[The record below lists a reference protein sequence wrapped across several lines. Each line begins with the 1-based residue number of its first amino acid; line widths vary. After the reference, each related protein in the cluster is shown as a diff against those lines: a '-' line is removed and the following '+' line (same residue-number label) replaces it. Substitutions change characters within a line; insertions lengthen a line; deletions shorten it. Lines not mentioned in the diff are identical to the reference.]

1 MRIVIQRVNHAS
13 VTVEGETVGAIG
25 KGLMVLVGAQE
36 GDTAEDVTFLAGTNR
51 RNARFLKTNRRK

>member
-36 GDTAEDVTFLAGTNR
+36 
-51 RNARFLKTNRRK
+51 